1 MKVVEAK
8 GDCGSVRFNGSEDGG
23 DRIHPIRRM
32 KEEIPEALESRCK
45 GFAERVAVKVV
56 ILCYQTDELKWQ
68 YAAVIV
74 DNGLVRGAYTTFRVT
89 DIHRNPL
96 FALKLM
102 QRLELAFP
110 SVKMAKESIAQS
122 KRFTCVT
129 DGNLLERLKID
140 LVR

>member
-1 MKVVEAK
+1 MILVEAK
-8 GDCGSVRFNGSEDGG
+8 RDSESVRFNGSEDED
-23 DRIHPIRRM
+23 DRIHPIHRT
-32 KEEIPEALESRCK
+32 KEEIPKVLVSRCK
-45 GFAERVAVKVV
+45 SFAEREAVKVE

-74 DNGLVRGAYTTFRVT
+74 DNGLVPAAYTTFRET
-89 DIHRNPL
+89 DIHRNPF

-110 SVKMAKESIAQS
+110 SVKMAKESIEKS

-129 DGNLLERLKID
+129 NGDLMERLKID
-140 LVR
+140 LER